1 MDPNLIKQI
10 EQKLGLLF
18 INEESPNNLCF
29 ANDNDL
35 LKDEFK
41 TTFTANDLHCFF
53 KVNINRQIPE
63 SLEEFWETV
72 KRGKNL

>member
-1 MDPNLIKQI
+1 MNPDLIKQI

-29 ANDNDL
+29 ASDNDS

-41 TTFTANDLHCFF
+41 TTFNSKDLYYFL
-53 KVNINRQIPE
+53 KINTNQQIPE
-63 SLEEFWETV
+63 SSEEFWEII
-72 KRGKNL
+72 KRGKTL